1 MEFRI
6 LGSLEVVERGRLVT
20 PQRKKQRALLTVLVL
35 HANESVPSDVLLE
48 AVWGEHLPRTAQK
61 ALQGHVS
68 ALRKLLGPDRIRT
81 QALGYLLRVEPG
93 ELDADRFESLIGDA
107 RSIADPQE
115 RCARLTSALSLWRG
129 EALADFRYDDF
140 AQAQSARLEELRI
153 NAMEERLEAQLAL
166 GRHAEVLSELERLVS
181 AHPMRERLRGQQML
195 ALFRAGRQS
204 EALQVYREGRRRFA
218 EELGIDPGPAL
229 QMLEQQIL
237 AQDPALAPPELAVPA
252 PQRQERKRV
261 TVLVAE
267 FTSLGLADPEE
278 LEQLVRPTV
287 EQAEATLRRFGATV
301 QPLFSNALIGIF
313 GAPRAHEDDVE
324 RAVSAGAALVASST
338 ERGRLA
344 ARVGIE
350 RGDALVTIER
360 DRIEVTGDVVASASR
375 LQATAS
381 ANEVALGE
389 ALERAR
395 GKTEDHEVPFV
406 GRRYELDLLERTYER
421 VVRENAAQ
429 LVTIVGEPGS
439 GKSRL
444 AREFRALLE
453 REERHTW
460 LSGRCLPYGDG
471 VTFWALGEIVKAAT
485 GILESD
491 DPQTSADKLG
501 AAVARLADSDD
512 RAWIEGSLAPLVG
525 LAGPAGA
532 GREQSSAAW
541 RRFLEAL
548 AERQPLVL
556 LIEDLHWAD
565 PALVEFVDDL
575 VERSAGVPLFLLC
588 SARLEFLVRHPHWA
602 GGKRNATTV
611 TLPPLS
617 TEETRAV
624 ARAQLDGQEPSEAMV
639 VRAGG
644 NPLFARELARM
655 RATDADTLPESLH
668 GVIAARL
675 DTLEP
680 AAKQTAMDAA
690 VIGEVFW
697 PGAVAAIGGLREP
710 EVEEQLQR
718 LAAGEVVRRKRT
730 STVKRQSEHTFLHV
744 LVRDVAYEQI
754 PRTQRAQKHAAAAGW
769 IEDLAGE
776 RVIDHAELIAHHYGA
791 ALEYVGTD
799 DAELSTKARRF
810 LTLAGDR
817 AMSLDVAAAERFY
830 RRALALAPGDGPGR
844 GELLVLIGRAAQDAG
859 RLADAERLYD
869 QAIDALRAGGDARAL
884 GAALTE
890 RSAAFW
896 RRGAGEAATRA
907 LAEALRV
914 LRREPPGSEL
924 AAAYVMMAY
933 AQLAL
938 GRSRRAVKCADRAIR
953 LAGQLGLSQHVVRAL
968 QFRGY
973 SRCGSND
980 LGGLDDLRAALQLGL
995 ERVGGMETGV
1005 AYNNL
1010 ADWVALTDGPESA
1023 LELFAE
1029 GIEFAQRR
1037 GLDFRV
1043 QWLRMST
1050 LEWLHELGRWD
1061 ELLELGDEL
1070 LAWDRSR
1077 GESRMSMVAL
1087 AHQAAVL
1094 ARRGA
1099 VAEARSLVG
1108 ALLQPAREIA
1118 VPHVL
1123 TVALAYAA
1131 VVEHASG
1138 DDDAAIERLEELERS
1153 TRDSMA
1159 IYRARYVADAARIC
1173 AATGTLE
1180 PARLLASDLDV
1191 VAPDPRYRLLSAKA
1205 VLAEAEGEFGE
1216 ALAEFTDAAFHWH
1229 EIGNVVEEAYA
1240 LLGRGRCLHRLG
1252 RHDDAEDPLATAGA
1266 IFEKL
1271 GALPLVAD
1279 VDEQVAR
1286 TRANTN
1292 A

>member
-93 ELDADRFESLIGDA
+93 ELDADRFESLLGDA
-107 RSIADPQE
+107 RS
-115 RCARLTSALSLWRG
+115 
-129 EALADFRYDDF
+129 LADFRYDDF

-287 EQAEATLRRFGATV
+287 EHAEATLRRFGATV

-453 REERHTW
+453 RREERHTW

-491 DPQTSADKLG
+491 DPGISARKLG

-697 PGAVAAIGGLREP
+697 PGAVAAIAGLREP

-830 RRALALAPGDGPGR
+830 RRALALAPGGDRRR

-869 QAIDALRAGGDARAL
+869 QAIDVLRAGGDARAL

-907 LAEALRV
+907 L
-914 LRREPPGSEL
+914 
-924 AAAYVMMAY
+924 
-933 AQLAL
+933 
-938 GRSRRAVKCADRAIR
+938 
-953 LAGQLGLSQHVVRAL
+953 
-968 QFRGY
+968 
-973 SRCGSND
+973 
-980 LGGLDDLRAALQLGL
+980 
-995 ERVGGMETGV
+995 T
-1005 AYNNL
+1005 
-1010 ADWVALTDGPESA
+1010 
-1023 LELFAE
+1023 
-1029 GIEFAQRR
+1029 
-1037 GLDFRV
+1037 
-1043 QWLRMST
+1043 
-1050 LEWLHELGRWD
+1050 
-1061 ELLELGDEL
+1061 
-1070 LAWDRSR
+1070 
-1077 GESRMSMVAL
+1077 
-1087 AHQAAVL
+1087 
-1094 ARRGA
+1094 
-1099 VAEARSLVG
+1099 
-1108 ALLQPAREIA
+1108 
-1118 VPHVL
+1118 
-1123 TVALAYAA
+1123 
-1131 VVEHASG
+1131 
-1138 DDDAAIERLEELERS
+1138 
-1153 TRDSMA
+1153 
-1159 IYRARYVADAARIC
+1159 
-1173 AATGTLE
+1173 
-1180 PARLLASDLDV
+1180 
-1191 VAPDPRYRLLSAKA
+1191 
-1205 VLAEAEGEFGE
+1205 
-1216 ALAEFTDAAFHWH
+1216 
-1229 EIGNVVEEAYA
+1229 
-1240 LLGRGRCLHRLG
+1240 
-1252 RHDDAEDPLATAGA
+1252 
-1266 IFEKL
+1266 
-1271 GALPLVAD
+1271 
-1279 VDEQVAR
+1279 
-1286 TRANTN
+1286 
-1292 A
+1292 